1 MPIIPKILV
10 FAGSVR
16 SGAFSGRAADVAQK
30 TLAMQGGEVTR
41 ISLADYPLPIMDED
55 LEREHGI
62 PENAVRVAR
71 HIAAHDGVLIAT
83 PEYNGSIP
91 PLLKNTVDWVSRVRH
106 DGRKP
111 FRPLEGKPV
120 GLCSSS
126 RGRYGGIRA
135 IAHLRAVLVRCRM
148 EVVSP
153 ECSVPEASEPSTR
166 MANFPTNACNNPWST
181 YAARCWKPPDGVRLA
196 HGDRRSHARP
206 ADRRA

>member
-30 TLAMQGGEVTR
+30 TLAMLGGEVTR

-126 RGRYGGIRA
+126 RGRYGGTQA

-153 ECSVPEASEPSTR
+153 ECSVPEGERAFDENGEFSDKRMQQSMEHLCRTLLEAARRSSTR
-166 MANFPTNACNNPWST
+166 PW
-181 YAARCWKPPDGVRLA
+181 
-196 HGDRRSHARP
+196 
-206 ADRRA
+206 

>member
-30 TLAMQGGEVTR
+30 TLAMLGGEVTR

-62 PENAVRVAR
+62 PENAVRVGR

-153 ECSVPEASEPSTR
+153 ECSVPEGERAFDENGEFSDKRMQQSMEHLCRTLLEAARRSSTR
-166 MANFPTNACNNPWST
+166 PW
-181 YAARCWKPPDGVRLA
+181 
-196 HGDRRSHARP
+196 
-206 ADRRA
+206 